1 MVIHFNVNNNIQ
13 GINGDLNSDGEGT
26 EIHTLEIP
34 EVTHYEEKYVKK
46 VIDSVNDLEMFSL
59 KSAMRIMRVQRI
71 GNTTSLHI
79 SKTMRG
85 HM

>member
-1 MVIHFNVNNNIQ
+1 VNNNIQ

-46 VIDSVNDLEMFSL
+46 VIDSVNDLDAQFGFRLTSAKVFS
-59 KSAMRIMRVQRI
+59 MRKIRV
-71 GNTTSLHI
+71 SLIVLCHI
-79 SKTMRG
+79 C
-85 HM
+85 